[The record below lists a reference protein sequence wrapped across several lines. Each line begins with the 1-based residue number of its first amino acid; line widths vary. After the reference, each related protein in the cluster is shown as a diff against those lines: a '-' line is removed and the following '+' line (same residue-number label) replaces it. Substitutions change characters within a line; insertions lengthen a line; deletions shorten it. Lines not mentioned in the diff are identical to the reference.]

1 MTVSAASSR
10 WIPNNFRLRALE
22 ESDID
27 VLASSDDDRSFFQ
40 KVIERRD
47 WSDKKIRVLVAEAER
62 AEAGGGKD
70 VVGCAYV
77 GLGYPNYFAPLAD
90 DIGQLYI
97 AHLDIKEPFRRLGY
111 GTAVIASLKEEAQKL
126 GLHVVRA
133 ECEKG
138 WRVDFYGRVGFEPVP
153 YKGPRD
159 DYPTEEHQ
167 MLELWLQPSPHTEP
181 QQSE

>member
-1 MTVSAASSR
+1 MTVLTPSVLVPS
-10 WIPNNFRLRALE
+10 NFRLRALQA
-22 ESDID
+22 SD
-27 VLASSDDDRSFFQ
+27 VELLAKSDDDRSFF
-40 KVIERRD
+40 ERVVERCD
-47 WSDKKIRVLVAEAER
+47 WSDKKIRVLVAEVQRSED
-62 AEAGGGKD
+62 GQKD

-77 GLGYPNYFAPLAD
+77 GLGYPNYYAPLSE

-97 AHLDIKEPFRRLGY
+97 AHLDIKEPFRRHGY
-111 GTAVIASLKEEAQKL
+111 GTAVLASLKEEAQKL

-159 DYPTEEHQ
+159 DYPTDAHQ
-167 MLELWLQPSPHTEP
+167 MLELWLKVPEP
-181 QQSE
+181 QQ